1 MEDSKY
7 KAWKRLYSNNNEDRA
22 VVNGPDMASHIPGS
36 ITGGDGWQHYRQWI
50 SKAPSPGSHRT
61 GVDPAVYTWK
71 GYRVWTEQVKRNWRD
86 N

>member
-7 KAWKRLYSNNNEDRA
+7 KAWKRLYSNNEDRV
-22 VVNGPDMASHIPGS
+22 VVNGPDMASQIPGS
-36 ITGGDGWQHYRQWI
+36 VAGGDGWRHYRQWI

-61 GVDPAVYTWK
+61 SVDPAVYTWK